1 MEPMT
6 LVARDDEVPG
16 TSRERSIAIE
26 SVRTERQ
33 LDIHYVEA
41 RSKNGAINPKSPSL
55 SNR

>member
-6 LVARDDEVPG
+6 LVAQDDEVPG

-33 LDIHYVEA
+33 LDIHYIE
-41 RSKNGAINPKSPSL
+41 SAIYE
-55 SNR
+55 